1 MDLEEIF
8 VIFRDEMIA
17 MDQLP
22 NTSQFF
28 EPKILTLDLEKIDTI
43 KSKAEEAISMFGHL
57 DILINNAGLSVRGG
71 CLETDVSVYTRLMT
85 VNFLGVVEL
94 TRHTCPDM
102 LTRGSGHVVVIS
114 SVQGLLPTPYRGPYT
129 ASKHAVQAWADSLRA
144 ELVNTGITVTT
155 VSPGY
160 VNTNLSRNALT
171 SSGNH
176 GSVILCILRPIQ
188 CVQEVSTDSWTAPQ
202 RLATV

>member
-1 MDLEEIF
+1 
-8 VIFRDEMIA
+8 
-17 MDQLP
+17 MDQP
-22 NTSQFF
+22 PTTSQFF
-28 EPKILTLDLEKIDTI
+28 EPKILTLDLEKIETI

-94 TRHTCPDM
+94 TRHTCPGM
-102 LTRGSGHVVVIS
+102 LTRGSGHVLVIS

-144 ELVNTGITVTT
+144 ELANTGVTVTT

-176 GSVILCILRPIQ
+176 GSINLCILRPIQ